1 MKSAVAALFLAAALC
16 AQAPPPMTP
25 AERAAASDR
34 EHERIIAEINAAMNS
49 PAMQAAMA
57 DIEHVQR
64 SWNVS
69 LTGLETPQDRT
80 PYREAQRYLPR

>member
-1 MKSAVAALFLAAALC
+1 MKTAIAALALAAALC
-16 AQAPPPMTP
+16 AQQQPPMTP

-57 DIEHVQR
+57 DIERVTAR
-64 SWNVS
+64 MNAYAAC
-69 LTGLETPQDRT
+69 R
-80 PYREAQRYLPR
+80 RARPRWKLWRKRCKY